1 MNTFITALAI
11 TALIIGVIIVVIN
24 GLQRLV
30 NYFITTE
37 EVPAHTVALHYRDGK
52 LLNVL
57 QPGRH
62 RIRGSRHSFQH
73 FDTRL
78 QQVVLQ
84 TQELTTAEGIA
95 VKATATGFY
104 RIIDPL
110 KLTASTNDYTST
122 IYTFVQLA
130 IRDLISGAEAEGLL
144 ISTRDLGPA
153 LLQRVSE
160 KSAALGIE
168 FTELVIRDLILP
180 SEIRNVLSEAWRAK
194 KHSFAELE
202 AARGKAAATRTLANA
217 AKLYETNPSLLKVR
231 YLEALEVAA
240 KGMGNTFVIGM
251 NEDKALSLGK

>member
-1 MNTFITALAI
+1 MNIITSLAI
-11 TALIIGVIIVVIN
+11 VALIFGLIIVVTRGI
-24 GLQRLV
+24 QFIV

-37 EVPAHTVALHYRDGK
+37 EVPAHTVALHYRDGE
-52 LLNVL
+52 LVNVL

-62 RIRGSRHSFQH
+62 RIRGARHTFQH

-95 VKATATGFY
+95 VKATAAGFY

-130 IRDLISGAEAEGLL
+130 IRDLI
-144 ISTRDLGPA
+144 
-153 LLQRVSE
+153 
-160 KSAALGIE
+160 
-168 FTELVIRDLILP
+168 LP
-180 SEIRNVLSEAWRAK
+180 GEIRNALSEAWRAK
-194 KHSFAELE
+194 KHSFAALE

-217 AKLYETNPSLLKVR
+217 AKLYETNPSLLQIR

-251 NEDKALSLGK
+251 NEDKALSFRK